1 MCGIAGFLGD
11 HPARLLT
18 DFATRLA
25 HRGPDGEGVWSDL
38 DHGVGL
44 AHRRLGIIDLSAAA
58 SQPMS
63 AVEGRYRIVFN
74 GEIYNFRSLQKE
86 LGAYDYN
93 HASDTAVLAP
103 LYDRYGPAMLQRLE
117 GMFAFALWDRARREL
132 FLARDHAGLKPLYYA
147 TTPKGLVFASE
158 LKALIGVD
166 GIDADPDAAALADYL
181 TLLWSPGERTPLRGI
196 KKLPP
201 GHWMRARRAAGDVR
215 VAIDRW
221 HAPPQAPIENGVPR
235 YDEGLR
241 PRRLLTLLDDV
252 VAEQCA
258 SDVPVGAFLSGGL
271 DSSALVASMV
281 ANAERGRGPR
291 PAMTYCIG
299 FAGAGMRAEGFDDDL
314 TYAKIVA
321 EQLKAPLTPMLVEE
335 ATVLAGLPGLARMLD
350 EPTADPAALF
360 VRDICARAREDGVT
374 VLLSGAGGDDVM
386 TGYRRHLTAR
396 LRQQLACGRG
406 LASSAAEAGSGCRL
420 LSPAQRRRAAQL
432 AELLRGDDEA
442 FLQRAFRANSDS
454 DAWRLLRPDL
464 RERLAEDANDA
475 LTRAMRESAGQDLVD
490 RLLHMERAGFLPDHN
505 LNYCDKASMSV
516 GVEVRAPFTDRRVL
530 DFMAGVSPGR
540 KLRGWRLK
548 AFLKEAMAS
557 RLPRQVIHR
566 GKTGFGAPI
575 RGWLIGSGRE
585 LVEDALLGDRAS
597 DWFDRAAV
605 EELWRRTSAR
615 DADGA
620 YSILAACMCVWWRES
635 VLGA

>member
-11 HPARLLT
+11 YPARLLT

-25 HRGPDGEGVWSDL
+25 HRGPDGEGVWSDPEQ
-38 DHGVGL
+38 GAGL
-44 AHRRLGIIDLSAAA
+44 AHRRLSVIDLSAAA
-58 SQPMS
+58 SQPMT
-63 AVEGRYRIVFN
+63 AVAGRYRIVFN
-74 GEIYNFRSLQKE
+74 GEIYNFRRLQKE

-93 HASDTAVLAP
+93 RDSDTAVLAP
-103 LYDRYGPAMLQRLE
+103 LYDRHGPAMLQRLE

-132 FLARDHAGLKPLYYA
+132 FIARDHAGLKPLYYA
-147 TTPKGLVFASE
+147 TTRKGLVFASE

-166 GIDADPDAAALADYL
+166 GVDADPDAAALADYL

-196 KKLPP
+196 RKLPP
-201 GHWMRARRAAGDVR
+201 GHWMRARRAAGGVR
-215 VAIDRW
+215 LEIERW
-221 HAPPQAPIENGVPR
+221 HAPPQARLENGVPK
-235 YDEGLR
+235 YDEALH
-241 PRRLLTLLDDV
+241 PRQLLALLDDV

-281 ANAERGRGPR
+281 ANAERGRGPP

-299 FAGAGMRAEGFDDDL
+299 FAGAGMRAEGFGDDL

-321 EQLKAPLTPMLVEE
+321 KRLKAPLTPMLVDE
-335 ATVLAGLPGLARMLD
+335 AAILAGLPGLARMLD

-360 VRDICARAREDGVT
+360 VRDICAQARVDGVT

-406 LASSAAEAGSGCRL
+406 LVSMAVKAGSGCGL
-420 LSPAQRRRAAQL
+420 LSSAQKRRAAQL

-442 FLQRAFRANSDS
+442 FLLRAFRTNSDS
-454 DAWRLLRPDL
+454 DAWRLLRPEL
-464 RERLAEDANDA
+464 RARLAEDATDA

-490 RLLHMERAGFLPDHN
+490 RMLHMELAGFLPDHN
-505 LNYCDKASMSV
+505 LNYGDKASMSV
-516 GVEVRAPFTDRRVL
+516 GVEVRAPFTDRRML
-530 DFMAGVSPGR
+530 DFMARVSPRR

-548 AFLKEAMAS
+548 AFLKEAMAT
-557 RLPRQVIHR
+557 RLPRAVIHR

-575 RGWLIGSGRE
+575 RSFLTGSGRE

-615 DADGA
+615 EADGA
-620 YSILAACMCVWWRES
+620 YAVLAACMCVWWRES
-635 VLGA
+635 VLGV